1 MLEGKVKVQ
10 RNRGISNR
18 YLEKDVVDWMRASVW
33 RVGRTAEDRR
43 MYIRS
48 VKTVTSDKPISER
61 VEHCHTKCNTRPIY
75 NVL

>member
-18 YLEKDVVDWMRASVW
+18 YWEKDVEDWMRASVW

-61 VEHCHTKCNTRPIY
+61 VEHCRTKCNTRPIY